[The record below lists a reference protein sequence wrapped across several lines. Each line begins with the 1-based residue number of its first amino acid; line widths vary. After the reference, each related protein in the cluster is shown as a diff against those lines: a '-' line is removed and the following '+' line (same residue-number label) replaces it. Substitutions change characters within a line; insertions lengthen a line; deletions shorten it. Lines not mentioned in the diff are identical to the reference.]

1 MFRRNDRERVVD
13 AAEKEGQR
21 HFKRGDLTGAIG
33 QYEEGCRLGRQMV
46 ADDPANTRIASRLA
60 AMLCMLGQWQ
70 LAAGRPAEALGSL
83 NEAETRGKRLG
94 EQATQLI
101 ADVVIQRATAR
112 AELGAPLSAIEDVQ
126 RAVMA
131 SMRWALRDRDSRA
144 LDAARVAGI
153 AATVLLHIGADPD
166 LAHGAADMAIAT
178 YQERLP
184 RVRGQWSIPPEHTAA
199 VGSAARVAAVTHA
212 AAGRGDLAEPVRV
225 IATQLTDG
233 GWPEFDAEVVK
244 VRARPTLAQAL
255 LMTDRDDLAT
265 LMTVPIPTVGVLP
278 YVPEMRGA
286 PGLRA
291 TFAPE
296 LAEFLPTFGS
306 ELSKVQAG
314 DLPRPAR
321 MLLGLEAHAM
331 FAAASRAEVMG
342 LRYRF
347 GDLGPHWA
355 RAVLAC
361 AGLMNVSGERA
372 DVRDAI
378 GWLTGICGQL
388 GPFAIIDSAARDLV
402 VECLSWSRDIH
413 AEDGDADAVASLDS
427 VLAMLDSL
435 PPVGGETTG
444 GWEGHPIGSSD

>member
-1 MFRRNDRERVVD
+1 MRQVTAHWMAVMMGAMPMFRRNVRERVVD

-33 QYEEGCRLGRQMV
+33 QYEEGCRLARQLV

-60 AMLCMLGQWQ
+60 AMLC
-70 LAAGRPAEALGSL
+70 AC
-83 NEAETRGKRLG
+83 
-94 EQATQLI
+94 
-101 ADVVIQRATAR
+101 
-112 AELGAPLSAIEDVQ
+112 SA
-126 RAVMA
+126 
-131 SMRWALRDRDSRA
+131 S
-144 LDAARVAGI
+144 GN
-153 AATVLLHIGADPD
+153 
-166 LAHGAADMAIAT
+166 
-178 YQERLP
+178 
-184 RVRGQWSIPPEHTAA
+184 
-199 VGSAARVAAVTHA
+199 
-212 AAGRGDLAEPVRV
+212 
-225 IATQLTDG
+225 
-233 GWPEFDAEVVK
+233 
-244 VRARPTLAQAL
+244 
-255 LMTDRDDLAT
+255 
-265 LMTVPIPTVGVLP
+265 
-278 YVPEMRGA
+278 VPEMRGA

-331 FAAASRAEVMG
+331 FAAASRAEVTG

-361 AGLMNVSGERA
+361 AGLMNVSAERA
-372 DVRDAI
+372 GVRDAI
-378 GWLTGICGQL
+378 GWLTGICRQL
-388 GPFAIIDSAARDLV
+388 EPFTIIDPAARDLV

-427 VLAMLDSL
+427 VLAMLDSV
-435 PPVGGETTG
+435 PRVGGETAG
-444 GWEGHPIGSSD
+444 